1 MLITHFTLH
10 KFTTVFLRLSILN
23 AFQAILEPQI
33 FKIFWGSMLPDPPR
47 KLAPSTLG
55 ILPPNL
61 KVTPWFIN

>member
-10 KFTTVFLRLSILN
+10 NFTTIFLRLSILN

-47 KLAPSTLG
+47 KLAPSALG

-61 KVTPWFIN
+61 KVTPRFIN